1 MSRNKDIEYL
11 HRETGWSYKT
21 CRDILKVAKWD
32 LAYAMRAVDLINDNE
47 FQKAISEAS
56 RRILEVGKSLSK
68 ALESIVDQILDCM
81 AKMAEDLSPVIEAAS
96 HCQPVDSDPI
106 DWEEME

>member
-32 LAYAMRAVDLINDNE
+32 LTYAMRAVDLINDNE

-56 RRILEVGKSLSK
+56 RRILEAGKSLSK
-68 ALESIVDQILDCM
+68 ALEPIVDQILDCM
-81 AKMAEDLSPVIEAAS
+81 AKMAEDFSPVIEAVS